1 MKIIYSVLI
10 VCSLLNSQS
19 INEQIQALEEV
30 TPKKR
35 VELMNRIKEQLIIMN
50 QDERMETIGLLKS
63 QLHNENSVAEDRHQE
78 LAQNHLNEN
87 EEDAR
92 HEHQRH
98 QHHTHIEHIEENRD
112 KEPKHLDP
120 SHYTE
125 MER

>member
-19 INEQIQALEEV
+19 INEQIQALEEA
-30 TPKKR
+30 TPEKR

>member
-98 QHHTHIEHIEENRD
+98 QHHTHIENIEENRD